1 VDGEGR
7 GTLFQSRQN
16 HTRPDPL
23 AGASR
28 LRTVALAPLFKRR
41 PAPNEKLVA
50 ETQRRSLAPPGARE
64 TLIVREVGSG
74 VHDAMP
80 GTDSED
86 DRRRTVLRRY
96 TRATML
102 RAHAHR
108 ICSPAR
114 RPLGCFLFGGVHS
127 FPRQGAHRER
137 GMRLPYGQRQSSCV
151 DGACLFQPDSTLR

>member
-1 VDGEGR
+1 MRGWGGEGREGR
-7 GTLFQSRQN
+7 GTSFQSRQN

-28 LRTVALAPLFKRR
+28 LHTVALAPLFKRR

-74 VHDAMP
+74 VHDAIP

-96 TRATML
+96 TLATML
-102 RAHAHR
+102 RAQLTPTASALR
-108 ICSPAR
+108 RVVPWDASCSEGSTVSPDKER
-114 RPLGCFLFGGVHS
+114 T
-127 FPRQGAHRER
+127 ER
-137 GMRLPYGQRQSSCV
+137 G
-151 DGACLFQPDSTLR
+151 A